1 MSRQEIGVLFP
12 EAANER
18 VGTQRQQV
26 ELRGVKHHN
35 EHLPV

>member
-12 EAANER
+12 EAVSEGVR
-18 VGTQRQQV
+18 TQLQV
-26 ELRGVKHHN
+26 ELRAVRHHN